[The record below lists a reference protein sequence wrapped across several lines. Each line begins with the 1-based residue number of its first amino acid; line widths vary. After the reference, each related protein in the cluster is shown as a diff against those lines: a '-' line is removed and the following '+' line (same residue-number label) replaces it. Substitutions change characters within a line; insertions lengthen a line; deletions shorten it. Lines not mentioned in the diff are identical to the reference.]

1 MFLYGEDLGRKF
13 KGGEVLELIGDVGVG
28 KTTLAKGI
36 AKGLSVKDEIQSP
49 SFTISRSYAARDGLT
64 LNHYDFYRLSDPG
77 LMKIEIADS
86 LTDPKNITVIE
97 WAESITDVLPETRT
111 TINIKYL
118 PDEEGREIVLK

>member
-1 MFLYGEDLGRKF
+1 MFLYGEDLGRKL